1 MEIIIFNAR
10 FKVICHLL
18 GLTSSLVPFQKLK
31 EKPCPS
37 HNDYL
42 SIKNLP
48 TQLSLTQS
56 LPEEGNLQCISSSV
70 IHTGLRF
77 SSVKKLA
84 LPLLIVLRCCCH
96 SLSPS
101 CSIRA
106 PELTQASS
114 PSGSLPLPPDC
125 TYRAAQ
131 TIWFHHRRSNLGRS
145 YSHSASGLCENLPG
159 RPLAPSQHY
168 KPTRT
173 QKSVFLALG

>member
-1 MEIIIFNAR
+1 MEIIIFRAQ

-18 GLTSSLVPFQKLK
+18 GLTSSLVPFPKMK

-48 TQLSLTQS
+48 TQLSPTQS
-56 LPEEGNLQCISSSV
+56 LPEEGNLQCISSS
-70 IHTGLRF
+70 IMHTGLRF
-77 SSVKKLA
+77 SCLKKLS
-84 LPLLIVLRCCCH
+84 LPLFLVLRFCCH
-96 SLSPS
+96 SLSSS

-114 PSGSLPLPPDC
+114 PSGLLPPPPDC

-145 YSHSASGLCENLPG
+145 YSHSASGLCKNLPG
-159 RPLAPSQHY
+159 LPLAPSQHY
-168 KPTRT
+168 KRPRT
-173 QKSVFLALG
+173 QKPMFLALG